1 MERNDLCWCGSGKK
15 YKKCH
20 MPIEE
25 KMLLH
30 AEKGEIVP
38 PASSLRLRRRS
49 RRSKRALRLTQLSW
63 TKSQS
68 ISASA

>member
-1 MERNDLCWCGSGKK
+1 MTYAGAAAAKK

-30 AEKGEIVP
+30 AEKG
-38 PASSLRLRRRS
+38 
-49 RRSKRALRLTQLSW
+49 
-63 TKSQS
+63 
-68 ISASA
+68 